1 MLAGCRCESI
11 TRSRKEGRHVTHE
24 AELDGAPTVDRVET
38 GAKASQGSSHYDSKK
53 ERFTED
59 GDSQSETSYE
69 FIYEQF
75 DGAPTIDRVEM
86 VEKASL
92 ETSSDGALG
101 WTHIFTKGLPERQ
114 ELIGW

>member
-1 MLAGCRCESI
+1 MNLTRGAG
-11 TRSRKEGRHVTHE
+11 KKAGNVTPV
-24 AELDGAPTVDRVET
+24 AV
-38 GAKASQGSSHYDSKK
+38 QCQ

-75 DGAPTIDRVEM
+75 DGAPTMDQVEM

-92 ETSSDGALG
+92 EMYRPI
-101 WTHIFTKGLPERQ
+101 WTVLNGC
-114 ELIGW
+114 IGPGEPLWSILLCFLRP

>member
-1 MLAGCRCESI
+1 AMEEDEETSTLQP
-11 TRSRKEGRHVTHE
+11 
-24 AELDGAPTVDRVET
+24 APSVDRVET
-38 GAKASQGSSHYDSKK
+38 GAKASQGLSHYGSKK
-53 ERFTED
+53 ERFTEG

-92 ETSSDGALG
+92 EMYRPI
-101 WTHIFTKGLPERQ
+101 WTVLNGC
-114 ELIGW
+114 IGPGEPLWSILLRFLRP

>member
-1 MLAGCRCESI
+1 M
-11 TRSRKEGRHVTHE
+11 
-24 AELDGAPTVDRVET
+24 DGAPTVDRVET

-92 ETSSDGALG
+92 ETYRPI
-101 WTHIFTKGLPERQ
+101 WTVLNGCISPGEPLWSILLCFLRPRKGCM
-114 ELIGW
+114 IGFSRLTAAD